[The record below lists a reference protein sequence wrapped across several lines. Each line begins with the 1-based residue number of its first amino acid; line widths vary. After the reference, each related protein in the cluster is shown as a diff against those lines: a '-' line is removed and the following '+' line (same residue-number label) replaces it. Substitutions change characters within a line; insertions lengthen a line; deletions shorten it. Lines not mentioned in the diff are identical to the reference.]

1 MIVDH
6 IDNWAL
12 YSEAEAWRVAFEYLL
27 ALGPDAEPTEMTP
40 VMGKDVMARIMRYD
54 TRTVDEAVL
63 EAHNQYVDIQMTLNG
78 GEGIDW
84 FPRAL
89 LTGKAPYDP
98 DNDVVFF
105 HRPDTIAPVR
115 VPNLPG
121 RFCALFPN
129 DAHSPQLVLGD
140 APAAVKKVVV
150 KIRASAL

>member
-6 IDNWAL
+6 IDNWTL
-12 YSEAEAWRVAFEYLL
+12 YSKAEVWRVAFEYLC
-27 ALGPDAEPTEMTP
+27 ALSPDAEPTEMTP
-40 VMGKDVMARIMRYD
+40 VMGEDVMARVMHYD

-63 EAHNQYVDIQMTLNG
+63 EAHNQYVDIQMTLDG

-84 FPRAL
+84 FSRAAL
-89 LTGKAPYDP
+89 MEKAPYDP
-98 DNDVVFF
+98 VNDVVFF
-105 HRPDTIAPVR
+105 HRPDTVAPVR
-115 VPNLPG
+115 VSNLPG

-140 APAAVKKVVV
+140 ASGAVKKVVV